1 MFFALLE
8 LAMDYQMLLL
18 CFRKKKEEQLL
29 KLIVE
34 PIAKTEIE
42 TDFEFDII
50 HLVSNSKP
58 RTNKFRKEN

>member
-8 LAMDYQMLLL
+8 LAMDYQMLFL
-18 CFRKKKEEQLL
+18 CFRKNKEQLL

-34 PIAKTEIE
+34 RITNTEIE

-50 HLVSNSKP
+50 YLVSNSKP
-58 RTNKFRKEN
+58 RSNKFRKEN